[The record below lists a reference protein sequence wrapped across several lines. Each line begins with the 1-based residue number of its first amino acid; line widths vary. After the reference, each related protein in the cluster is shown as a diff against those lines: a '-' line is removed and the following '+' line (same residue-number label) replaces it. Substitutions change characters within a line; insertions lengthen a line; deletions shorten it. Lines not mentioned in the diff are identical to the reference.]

1 MTTAAAPM
9 TKVQRERREKELTWE
24 LSHAEPRVQCAV
36 QGHSWQEVEA
46 DVREAARAKM
56 ISEAQ
61 LHARS
66 ITPFCDH
73 CSVAGMCKEWA
84 EVSRYTGV
92 AGGRLMVLGREVK
105 GG

>member
-92 AGGRLMVLGREVK
+92 AGGQLMVLGREVK